1 MSILVKGKILKSAL
15 FKTVIGIFSII
26 IFSILSGAFITEITI
41 NGVLKWNFFYKT
53 KSFYFLVIACIL
65 MYFYFR
71 LQLDKD
77 ESIEKFKDDEYCKA
91 YIRKECL
98 PEVAKKANEWIKNG
112 KDKNRLK
119 DIMSD
124 LNL

>member
-1 MSILVKGKILKSAL
+1 MLSFKEKISKSVL
-15 FKTVIGIFSII
+15 FRTMVGIFSII
-26 IFSILSGAFITEITI
+26 IFSILSGAFISEITI
-41 NGVLKWNFFYKT
+41 NGILEWGFFYKAR
-53 KSFYFLVIACIL
+53 SFYFLLASCVL

-71 LQLDKD
+71 FQLERD

-91 YIRKECL
+91 YMRKQCL
-98 PEVAKKANEWIKNG
+98 PEMAKKANEWIKNG
-112 KDKNRLK
+112 KSKGHLK